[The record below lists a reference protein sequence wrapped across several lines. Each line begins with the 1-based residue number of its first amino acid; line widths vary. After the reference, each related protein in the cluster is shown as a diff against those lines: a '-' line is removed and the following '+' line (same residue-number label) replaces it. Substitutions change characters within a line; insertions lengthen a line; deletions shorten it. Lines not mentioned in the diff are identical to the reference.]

1 MIFIIYKMKGD
12 ENMKNTITVN
22 TVNTTN
28 TVNTIPVE
36 VLEECLYLMD

>member
-1 MIFIIYKMKGD
+1 
-12 ENMKNTITVN
+12 MKNTITVN

-28 TVNTIPVE
+28 TVNTIPFE

>member
-1 MIFIIYKMKGD
+1 
-12 ENMKNTITVN
+12 MKNTITVN